1 MAVVVWMVVRDD
13 GSGGCGGGGDEWRW
27 WCGWCGGSVLGVAW
41 DGMEA
46 VGGAGGWWPES
57 GRKWCRK
64 WEEGMGLGLMTAINA
79 LLRKTLNSESIEG
92 ESVVACLSGLRG
104 LHYLLDKVVQ
114 AGTTPGPNNSNIT
127 TKTITNGDGMWR
139 EDISRNNIPRIK
151 FNKWEE
157 LAGETMCPLQEHP
170 GSNEYVPLAGVPSK
184 NTRARWRRLR
194 MVVMIVVAVAMEI
207 EELASAGD
215 DVDGGCA
222 MVVLVAAVVVGSG
235 WRRYFKT
242 ISLDELRSPDFNLLS
257 DLEYLEEEVTETMAE
272 TMEQYMNVG
281 IKSFI
286 RLFWK
291 FLMILSTVSLI
302 GHAPIVTK
310 IVDGKETVIPSTSV
324 EDNAQR
330 RAELKARSNLL
341 MALPNEH
348 QLKFNSYKDAKT
360 LMQAI
365 ENKSGVKKDSWRILE
380 GSWTWP
386 TKKELGLTSP
396 KWIVSTATRED
407 TLQGS
412 AGHLGIKTAG
422 TRSLQEGL
430 ERSFNG
436 RPILP
441 SWLILQQV
449 QLLLQTLRIS
459 VASYKTGL
467 ESVEA
472 RLLVFMKNESVY
484 EEDIKL
490 LKREIYL
497 RDLDITDLK
506 RKLELD
512 TKEKAKSSLSDV
524 MGKRGNDV
532 KASNVWGNPQQDF
545 KDKDSDYS
553 DA

>member
-1 MAVVVWMVVRDD
+1 MRNILELKMELFEDYY
-13 GSGGCGGGGDEWRW
+13 SKDEYAISIKEDTTYPCLHSPKTTKETWSIRSIQRRPIRRIGNIV
-27 WCGWCGGSVLGVAW
+27 CE
-41 DGMEA
+41 D
-46 VGGAGGWWPES
+46 S
-57 GRKWCRK
+57 GRYQTWS
-64 WEEGMGLGLMTAINA
+64 L
-79 LLRKTLNSESIEG
+79 
-92 ESVVACLSGLRG
+92 
-104 LHYLLDKVVQ
+104 
-114 AGTTPGPNNSNIT
+114 
-127 TKTITNGDGMWR
+127 
-139 EDISRNNIPRIK
+139 
-151 FNKWEE
+151 
-157 LAGETMCPLQEHP
+157 LQETPIH
-170 GSNEYVPLAGVPSK
+170 
-184 NTRARWRRLR
+184 R
-194 MVVMIVVAVAMEI
+194 IQ
-207 EELASAGD
+207 
-215 DVDGGCA
+215 
-222 MVVLVAAVVVGSG
+222 
-235 WRRYFKT
+235 
-242 ISLDELRSPDFNLLS
+242 SLG
-257 DLEYLEEEVTETMAE
+257 YA
-272 TMEQYMNVG
+272 
-281 IKSFI
+281 
-286 RLFWK
+286 
-291 FLMILSTVSLI
+291 LI

-512 TKEKAKSSLSDV
+512 TKEKVLD
-524 MGKRGNDV
+524 
-532 KASNVWGNPQQDF
+532 DF
-545 KDKDSDYS
+545 VDESVSESVVQKPTVETNKPETARKENGAPIIED
-553 DA
+553 